1 MGLFTNHGAYNSSLY
16 NLPADKDNHDTS
28 MFLPSDI
35 KIKRPNFVMPN
46 LSRLKCL
53 CIIILLMTIYTKTVS
68 CLELVMFETQGCMW
82 CILWNNEIGQIYY
95 KTQEGK
101 RAPLRRMD
109 ISNARSS
116 ELSFTGPVTHTP
128 TFILV
133 SGGREIGRITG
144 YPGPD
149 FFWPLLMDLIKIADG
164 MGD

>member
-1 MGLFTNHGAYNSSLY
+1 
-16 NLPADKDNHDTS
+16 
-28 MFLPSDI
+28 
-35 KIKRPNFVMPN
+35 
-46 LSRLKCL
+46 
-53 CIIILLMTIYTKTVS
+53 MTIYTKTVS
-68 CLELVMFETQGCMW
+68 SLELVMFETQGCMW
-82 CILWNNEIGQIYY
+82 CILWNKEIGQIYY